1 MPRDIPTVS
10 LNLSVGL
17 SSFAQDDIVKMQ
29 VRVTACA
36 AVASA
41 GADARP
47 QNLGFAP
54 NWVDA
59 ISFMNTRRSLLFV
72 CMPLNDGT
80 PSSRPQQRQLGVC
93 QRECSVRFAGPGY
106 YSRQDVA
113 RDFTCFCQGNCTLTS
128 NPSVALVWNH
138 GAHSHFRLQVSLNDS
153 LFGVGSPVVAAVDL
167 IALQPIVTYED
178 PTDVA
183 NK

>member
-41 GADARP
+41 DARP

-59 ISFMNTRRSLLFV
+59 ISFMNTRRSL
-72 CMPLNDGT
+72 
-80 PSSRPQQRQLGVC
+80 
-93 QRECSVRFAGPGY
+93 
-106 YSRQDVA
+106 
-113 RDFTCFCQGNCTLTS
+113 
-128 NPSVALVWNH
+128 
-138 GAHSHFRLQVSLNDS
+138 
-153 LFGVGSPVVAAVDL
+153 
-167 IALQPIVTYED
+167 
-178 PTDVA
+178 
-183 NK
+183 